1 MIDLSQFDK
10 TTFSNVPFLKK
21 VPKPWGYELIFTRD
35 SLPYTG
41 KIMHITEGKRLSL
54 QVHDKK
60 QESYFLTSGRCKLI
74 VDNNKGSLIE
84 IELEPQKGYTIMVGQ
99 RHRLQGIT
107 DCDIFEVSSPE
118 TGTTYR
124 LEDDYQRPDET
135 EKMRKQ
141 ERAKL

>member
-21 VPKPWGYELIFTRD
+21 VEKPWGYELIFTND
-35 SLPYTG
+35 SLPYAG
-41 KIMHITEGKRLSL
+41 KIMHITAGKRLSL

-74 VDNNKGSLIE
+74 VDNNKGELVE
-84 IELEPQKGYTIMVGQ
+84 IELEPQKGYTVMIGQ

-135 EKMRKQ
+135 ETMRKQ
-141 ERAKL
+141 ERANL